1 MDSLRV
7 NYNLLYSITQGVF
20 PARARPVL
28 RDWLQAVAGGDEQ
41 APGGAK
47 PMTGSDRTPP
57 GTTPLKPGPDEED
70 ADLYRLGYVSTQTR
84 PMEAGDLIDLLNVAR
99 DANKELGVTGM
110 LLHREDSFFQVIEGT
125 RENVLALFERIC
137 SDPRH
142 QRVEVLFQEPT
153 GKREFPD
160 WRMGFVELDGI
171 DVSLLP
177 GFSNFLADE
186 VEPRRLLE
194 ELTRSRRL
202 MLLFRAMS

>member
-1 MDSLRV
+1 
-7 NYNLLYSITQGVF
+7 
-20 PARARPVL
+20 
-28 RDWLQAVAGGDEQ
+28 
-41 APGGAK
+41 
-47 PMTGSDRTPP
+47 MTGSDRTPP
-57 GTTPLKPGPDEED
+57 GTTSQKSGPEEED
-70 ADLYRLGYVSTQTR
+70 EPLYRLGYVSTQTR

-99 DANKELGVTGM
+99 DANRELGVTGM

-125 RENVLALFERIC
+125 RENVLALFEKIC
-137 SDPRH
+137 GDPRH

-153 GKREFPD
+153 GRREFPD

-177 GFSNFLADE
+177 GFSNFLVDE
-186 VEPRRLLE
+186 VEPRKLLE

>member
-1 MDSLRV
+1 
-7 NYNLLYSITQGVF
+7 
-20 PARARPVL
+20 
-28 RDWLQAVAGGDEQ
+28 
-41 APGGAK
+41 
-47 PMTGSDRTPP
+47 MTGSDRIPP
-57 GTTPLKPGPDEED
+57 GTGPLKPGPDEPDEKG
-70 ADLYRLGYVSTQTR
+70 AALYRLGYVSTQTR
-84 PMEAGDLIDLLNVAR
+84 PMEAADLIDLLNVAR
-99 DANKELGVTGM
+99 DANRELGVTGM

-125 RENVLALFERIC
+125 RENVLTLFDRIC

-142 QRVEVLFQEPT
+142 QRIEVLFQEPA

-177 GFSNFLADE
+177 GFSNFLVDE

>member
-1 MDSLRV
+1 
-7 NYNLLYSITQGVF
+7 
-20 PARARPVL
+20 
-28 RDWLQAVAGGDEQ
+28 
-41 APGGAK
+41 
-47 PMTGSDRTPP
+47 MTGSQRVPP
-57 GTTPLKPGPDEED
+57 GTIPLKSASGESGEGE
-70 ADLYRLGYVSTQTR
+70 ATLYRLGYVSTQAR
-84 PMEAGDLIDLLNVAR
+84 PMSAADLIDLLNQAR
-99 DANKELGVTGM
+99 DANRELGVTGM

-125 RENVLALFERIC
+125 REHVLELFDRIC

-160 WRMGFVELDGI
+160 WRMGFVELDGV

-177 GFSNFLADE
+177 GFSNFLVDE

>member
-1 MDSLRV
+1 MQV
-7 NYNLLYSITQGVF
+7 W
-20 PARARPVL
+20 PVL
-28 RDWLQAVAGGDEQ
+28 RKWLQAVAGGDQQ
-41 APGGAK
+41 APGGAA
-47 PMTGSDRTPP
+47 PMTGSDDCAPSGTRSLKTGP
-57 GTTPLKPGPDEED
+57 GEEE
-70 ADLYRLGYVSTQTR
+70 APLYRLGYVSTQTR

-99 DANKELGVTGM
+99 DANRELGVTGM

-137 SDPRH
+137 TDPRH
-142 QRVEVLFQEPT
+142 QRIEVLFQEPT